1 MNISNKSQFSTIFF
15 KSKTKNNSQRNSK
28 IHPNPKLGLL
38 VKKTQYINGDKIP
51 FNIIQPSSTPNK
63 KRASRLRACVW
74 CAGPIL
80 DPNLVAKTWRACDL
94 FLVGIW
100 FIQAK
105 WWCNWINWIY
115 FSMEE
120 SVWRF
125 QSRFQWG
132 FVNGF
137 DHDTSGVDHETPWK
151 FSHQSDLG
159 MLLNWLILVIKELD
173 LN

>member
-1 MNISNKSQFSTIFF
+1 MVKNTIQHHSTIF
-15 KSKTKNNSQRNSK
+15 
-28 IHPNPKLGLL
+28 NPK
-38 VKKTQYINGDKIP
+38 Q
-51 FNIIQPSSTPNK
+51 

-80 DPNLVAKTWRACDL
+80 DPNLVAEKWREVAGHVTCFWLKFVWGQNGGISVGL
-94 FLVGIW
+94 FM

-120 SVWRF
+120 LVWRL

-173 LN
+173 FN